1 MQYTVYADVLFLVNW
16 VMDYVLLWAVC
27 AVMGLPRKRLRLGL
41 AAALGA
47 GWVCV
52 IAIFSLPPMLESV
65 LTWLGISS
73 LMVWIASRP
82 QKCSDL
88 LNRLMVLYLVAF
100 LAGGGLNLLYFHT
113 SVGVYLKQV
122 ILGSQKIDASGVG
135 VIVGGIATVLV
146 VTKVLNMME
155 KQKKRRKNRYSAEL
169 YFGERRVIVD
179 GFVDTGNRLK
189 EPITGKAVHI
199 LQADAAA
206 SLMSGEDKPMN
217 FLVPYHAVGTE
228 SGLLTAIRI
237 DRMEL
242 VAEDESRTV
251 MMRPL
256 FGLYQGKLSSNDE
269 YQLIL
274 HAETKTGQGENV

>member
-1 MQYTVYADVLFLVNW
+1 MQYTVYVDVLFLVNW

-27 AVMGLPRKRLRLGL
+27 AVMGLPRKKVRLGL

-52 IAIFSLPPMLESV
+52 IAIFSLPHLIEEG

-73 LMVWIASRP
+73 LMIWIACRP
-82 QKCSDL
+82 RKLSDF
-88 LNRLMVLYLVAF
+88 LNRLSVLYLVAF

-113 SVGVYLKQV
+113 SAGVYLKQI
-122 ILGSQKIDASGVG
+122 ILGIQKVDSSGVG
-135 VIVGGIATVLV
+135 VIFGSIAMILAM
-146 VTKVLNMME
+146 TKILNTME
-155 KQKKRRKNRYSAEL
+155 KQKKRRKNRYTAEL
-169 YFGERRVIVD
+169 YFGEQRVLVD
-179 GFVDTGNRLK
+179 GFIDTGNRLK
-189 EPITGKAVHI
+189 EPLTGKIVHI
-199 LQADAAA
+199 LQEDVAA
-206 SLMSGEDKPMN
+206 SLMSAENKPMS

-228 SGLLTAIRI
+228 AGLLTAIRI

-251 MMRPL
+251 IMRPL

-274 HAETKTGQGENV
+274 HAETKTEQGGNV

>member
-1 MQYTVYADVLFLVNW
+1 MQYTIYADVLFLVNW

-27 AVMGLPRKRLRLGL
+27 VVMGLSRKKLRLGL

-52 IAIFSLPPMLESV
+52 IAIFSLPPMLEGI

-73 LMVWIASRP
+73 LMVWIACRP
-82 QKCSDL
+82 RKFCDL
-88 LNRLMVLYLVAF
+88 LNQLFVLYLVAF

-113 SVGVYLKQV
+113 SAGGYLKQV
-122 ILGSQKIDASGVG
+122 ILGIRLINASGVG
-135 VIVGGIATVLV
+135 VILGGIATTLA
-146 VTKVLNMME
+146 VTKILNTMD
-155 KQKKRRKNRYSAEL
+155 KQKKRRKNRYTAEL

-179 GFVDTGNRLK
+179 GFIDTGNRLK
-189 EPITGKAVHI
+189 EPITRKAVHI
-199 LQADAAA
+199 LKEDTAAP
-206 SLMSGEDKPMN
+206 LMSGEDMPMSY
-217 FLVPYHAVGTE
+217 LVPYHAIGTE
-228 SGLLTAIRI
+228 AGLLTAIRI

-251 MMRPL
+251 IMRPL
-256 FGLYQGKLSSNDE
+256 LGLYGGELSSHDE